1 MHLKYS
7 SHYQIYNNNNN
18 SFIKMLEN
26 INEIKLEI
34 NDQLKYHLN
43 QLKLNKDIK
52 QSIDTQIRDTSMKL
66 FHFIMKQQVKL
77 LRQTS
82 LIEKELDLNLNNL
95 IKKETNLLNKLE
107 NDDDDDI
114 ITSYNELKANYDVNN
129 NTQTCFNYEF
139 KKNEIIEHSLIIGH
153 LLVII
158 KYFFIFV

>member
-82 LIEKELDLNLNNL
+82 LIENELDLNLNNL

-107 NDDDDDI
+107 NDDDDI
-114 ITSYNELKANYDVNN
+114 INSYNELKANYDVNN